1 MKPISTAAVLKQ
13 TSPITALEPN
23 SVFLMCAPLAQLM
36 KMEKTIVDQQ
46 LTTPFTAMTQQEMLW
61 KELATQLLAL
71 LAPTVKSIMRTVTRT
86 INAVMPPDAL
96 LIPLFAE
103 AKELTSTEPV
113 TLPMTYAW
121 NALLL

>member
-13 TSPITALEPN
+13 TSPTTAVELN
-23 SVFLMCAPLAQLM
+23 SVFLKYASLAQLWL
-36 KMEKTIVDQQ
+36 ESTIANQQ

-61 KELATQLLAL
+61 KELATQLLAP
-71 LAPTVKSIMRTVTRT
+71 LAPTVKSIMRTVTRI
-86 INAVMPPDAL
+86 INAVMPQDAL

-103 AKELTSTEPV
+103 AKEPTSMEPV

-121 NALLL
+121 SALLL

>member
-13 TSPITALEPN
+13 TSPTTAVELN
-23 SVFLMCAPLAQLM
+23 SVFLKYASLAQLWL
-36 KMEKTIVDQQ
+36 ESTIANQQ

-61 KELATQLLAL
+61 KEPATQFLAP
-71 LAPTVKSIMRTVTRT
+71 LAPTVKSIMRTVTRI
-86 INAVMPPDAL
+86 INAVMPQDAL

-103 AKELTSTEPV
+103 AKEPTSMEPV

-121 NALLL
+121 SALLL